1 MNFNN
6 NQKIFFQKNFLKYDT
21 RYKAHNCQNID
32 IKCVNLSFFFLNLS
46 LNKDK
51 YPYSER
57 TENKA
62 QGAKF
67 RQNQA
72 QAPSEVT
79 QNALNSFPGSH
90 VTTREAQLEKP
101 SAVTEDWLHKH
112 PLPSTC

>member
-21 RYKAHNCQNID
+21 RYKAHNCQNI
-32 IKCVNLSFFFLNLS
+32 KCVNLS

>member
-21 RYKAHNCQNID
+21 RYKVHNCQNID
-32 IKCVNLSFFFLNLS
+32 IKCVNLS

-72 QAPSEVT
+72 QAS
-79 QNALNSFPGSH
+79 
-90 VTTREAQLEKP
+90 
-101 SAVTEDWLHKH
+101 
-112 PLPSTC
+112 